1 MHIKNKLS
9 KAVALA
15 ITAASAVT
23 VQAKPVLEE
32 VIVTAT
38 KRSESLQDVAIA
50 VQALGENKLNQMGVS
65 SFDDYLIQLPGVTAG
80 GAGPGQSTIYIRGV
94 ASTTPTLS
102 VAGVAGLAPN
112 VAFYLDE
119 QPLGQPGRNLDVYAA
134 DLNRI
139 EVLAGPQGTLFGAS
153 SQAGTVRLITNKP
166 DPSGVYGKVKMGTSF
181 TQGGDMSN
189 NVEGMINVPV
199 NDKLTLRG
207 VVFSDHKGG
216 FVDNVYGERSFRES
230 ARFVNKAD
238 TVRSNGLAYGH
249 RAGFQAGADLSGVT
263 FHDMNNNDLVE
274 DDFNSSTYAGARLSA
289 LYNINDNWT
298 LNLAHMRQT
307 LESDG
312 VFWTDPSLDDYEIQ
326 RFAPDT
332 LHDSFSNTS
341 WTLEGMLGELEMVY
355 TGAYTSREADQIA
368 DYSEY
373 LFVGQYFPYYNCDY
387 YVTYTTWAPGG
398 KPTGTCYEPS
408 AFTNTRSNSN
418 VQTHELRFST
428 DASKALRAT
437 FGGFYSD
444 FELKEKVDFTYL
456 NQNAVFGGVAGF
468 LPNYPFPGAWSSEP
482 GPFPSNVAFRNDIR
496 RTDENWGVFGEMSYD
511 MSQELTVT
519 IGARYYDYSV
529 DMEGTANSSFCNP
542 IGWASYFGG
551 KDVDAF
557 GTNISD
563 IYDGDGTATNH
574 YHGGCGAI
582 SQRTEYSVTNPAD
595 VAFLKDN
602 GYIKTLGALYAPD
615 AAEDDG
621 VIGKFNVSWSPDT
634 DSMYYFTW
642 SEGYRTGLLN
652 RPGGATSG
660 AYTVPFDLKSDQ
672 LTNYEL
678 GWKLDLAGGTF
689 RFNGSAFFLDIKD
702 LQTTIFDT
710 SIVNLFFSDNAA
722 DAEVRGVEGDFT
734 WLVDD
739 NWTLS
744 GAFSMLDTEIT
755 ASLVPTNDIDVGDEL
770 AFAPSYQA
778 NIAARYT
785 WTTAGGLEAH
795 IMPHIVT
802 SDGAYSDIIN
812 INRIKTDSYVM
823 AGLTAGVETEKWSA
837 TMFVENL
844 TNEAAQLS
852 ATYINDRERYVLA
865 RPLTVGI
872 RTSFNF

>member
-1 MHIKNKLS
+1 MHNMNKLS
-9 KAVALA
+9 LAVALA
-15 ITAASAVT
+15 ASAAST
-23 VQAKPVLEE
+23 VHAAPVLEE
-32 VIVTAT
+32 VMVTAT
-38 KRSESLQDVAIA
+38 KRTASLQDVAIA
-50 VQALGENKLNQMGVS
+50 VQAMGETKLDQMGVAN
-65 SFDDYLIQLPGVTAG
+65 FDDYLIQLPGVTAG

-94 ASTTPTLS
+94 ASTTPALS

-189 NVEGMINVPV
+189 NVEGMMNIPV

-207 VVFSDHKGG
+207 VVFTDHKGG

-230 ARFVNKAD
+230 ARFVNTAD
-238 TVRSNGLAYGH
+238 TVRSNGLPYGA
-249 RAGFQAGADLSGVT
+249 RAGFQAGVDLSNVT
-263 FHDMNNNDLVE
+263 FHDMNNSDLVE
-274 DDFNSSTYAGARLSA
+274 ENFNSSTYAGARLSA

-298 LNLAHMRQT
+298 LNVAHMQQS

-312 VFWTDPSLDDYEIQ
+312 VFWTDPSLDDHEIQ

-332 LHDSFSNTS
+332 LEDSFSNTS
-341 WTLEGMLGELEMVY
+341 WTLEGMLGELETVY
-355 TGAYTSREADQIA
+355 TGAYTTREADQVA

-387 YVTYTTWAPGG
+387 YVTYTYYTAGV
-398 KPTGTCYEPS
+398 PTGTCYEPY
-408 AFTNTRSNSN
+408 AFTKTRSDSTA
-418 VQTHELRFST
+418 QTHELRFST
-428 DASKALRAT
+428 DASKKTRAT
-437 FGGFYSD
+437 FGAFYSD
-444 FELKEKVDFTYL
+444 FELKELVDFTYL
-456 NQNAVFGGVAGF
+456 NQEAEFFGTKGF
-468 LPNYPFPGAWSSEP
+468 KPNYPFQGAWNSDP

-496 RTDENWGVFGEMSYD
+496 RTDENWGVFGELSYD
-511 MSQELTVT
+511 MTEALTLTV
-519 IGARYYDYSV
+519 GARYYDYKV

-542 IGWASYFGG
+542 IVYTDFGFPEG
-551 KDVDAF
+551 DIDAF

-563 IYDGDGTATNH
+563 IYDGDGVVTNH
-574 YHGGCGAI
+574 YSGGCREIAKGL
-582 SQRTEYSVTNPAD
+582 TYTNNAEDIAYLQSKGD
-595 VAFLKDN
+595 V
-602 GYIKTLGALYAPD
+602 KTIGALTAPD

-621 VIGKFNVSWSPDT
+621 IIGKINLSYAPDA
-634 DSMYYFTW
+634 DSMYYFTM

-652 RPGGATSG
+652 RPGGAASKTG
-660 AYTVPFDLKSDQ
+660 NYTVPFDLKSDE
-672 LTNYEL
+672 LTNYEF
-678 GWKLDLAGGTF
+678 GWKLDMLDGTF
-689 RFNGSAFFLDIKD
+689 RFNGSVFFLDIQN

-722 DAEVRGVEGDFT
+722 DAEVKGVEGDFT
-734 WLVDD
+734 WLLDES
-739 NWTLS
+739 WTLT

-755 ASLVPTNDIDVGDEL
+755 KSLVPTNDIVVGDEL

-778 NIAARYT
+778 NVAARYT
-785 WTTAGGLEAH
+785 WTTEGGMEAH

-802 SDGAYSDIIN
+802 SDGSYSDIIN

-823 AGLTAGVETEKWSA
+823 AGITAGVETEKWSA
-837 TMFVENL
+837 TMFIENL
-844 TNEAAQLS
+844 TNEKAQLS

-865 RPLTVGI
+865 RPMTVGI